1 MHFHNG
7 EFPLTIFES
16 REIFFMTRFY
26 NWLYS
31 TQIHGLLPCLES
43 SHIQDNLDPTSLGQM
58 YNVHFLPPQGLGE
71 KKTKINGNK

>member
-7 EFPLTIFES
+7 EFPLTIFSPE
-16 REIFFMTRFY
+16 MMRFY

-31 TQIHGLLPCLES
+31 AAIHRLLPCLGS

-58 YNVHFLPPQGLGE
+58 YNVHFLPLQGLGE